1 MLYKYS
7 NLING
12 SLEELSISEI
22 TLSAIDVRSTA
33 YSVGELAMSIKRVG
47 LLQPIIVRTNS
58 SDNFEVVAG
67 SRRLNACKS
76 LGWRKIA
83 CHVVELDD
91 KTAFEVSIIEN
102 VQRHS
107 LNPIEEGI
115 AFKKYV
121 NKFGWGGISELA
133 KKLSKST
140 SYICKR
146 IKLTELPK
154 DIVDLVS
161 SEEINVSTVE
171 ELLPITGKLPQY
183 KLTEMIYSRP
193 LSSRMVRKIVR
204 EVVNKNIDKDW
215 SNGFPNRD
223 DHEIIQRLLV
233 KAIIALR
240 ISIRKLAMIIEN
252 AEDKWI
258 LYEILM
264 QVKHILHQQI
274 DVLIREKRKYRK
286 RSYLL
291 ATIS

>member
-1 MLYKYS
+1 MLHKYS

-12 SLEELSISEI
+12 SLEELSISDI
-22 TLSAIDVRSTA
+22 TLSAVDIRSTA
-33 YSVGELAMSIKRVG
+33 YSVGELAMSIQRVG

-102 VQRHS
+102 IQRHS

-115 AFKKYV
+115 AFKKYI

-154 DIVDLVS
+154 NIIDLVS

-171 ELLPITGKLPQY
+171 ELLPITGKLPQT
-183 KLTEMIYSRP
+183 KLTEMIHSRP

-204 EVVNKNIDKDW
+204 EMVNKNIDKDW
-215 SNGFPNRD
+215 LNNFPNRD

-240 ISIRKLAMIIEN
+240 ISIRKLATIIEN
-252 AEDKWI
+252 AQDNWI

-274 DVLIREKRKYRK
+274 DVLMKEKRKYKK
-286 RSYLL
+286 RSYPLV
-291 ATIS
+291 TIS

>member
-12 SLEELSISEI
+12 SLEELSISDI
-22 TLSAIDVRSTA
+22 SYSPNDIRSTQ
-33 YSVGELAMSIKRVG
+33 YSVGELAMSIQRVG

-58 SDNFEVVAG
+58 SDDFEVVAG

-83 CHVVELDD
+83 CHVVEMDD

-102 VQRHS
+102 IQRHS
-107 LNPIEEGI
+107 LNPIEEAI
-115 AFKKYV
+115 AFRKYV
-121 NKFGWGGISELA
+121 NKFGWGSISELA

-140 SYICKR
+140 GYICKR
-146 IKLTELPK
+146 IKLTELPE
-154 DIVDLVS
+154 DILHLVS

-171 ELLPITGKLPQY
+171 ELIPITGKLAQH
-183 KLTEMIYSRP
+183 KVAEMIQNKH
-193 LSSRMVRKIVR
+193 LSSRMVRKMVR
-204 EVVNKNIDKDW
+204 DMVDKNVEKDLFNNYSDKDH
-215 SNGFPNRD
+215 N
-223 DHEIIQRLLV
+223 EIIQRLLV

-240 ISIRKLAMIIEN
+240 ISIKKLATIIES

-274 DVLIREKRKYRK
+274 DVLMKEKRKYKK
-286 RSYLL
+286 RSYSL

>member
-1 MLYKYS
+1 MLHKYS

-12 SLEELSISEI
+12 SLEELSISDI
-22 TLSAIDVRSTA
+22 TLSAVDIRSTA
-33 YSVGELAMSIKRVG
+33 YSVGELAMSIQRVG

-102 VQRHS
+102 IQRHS

-121 NKFGWGGISELA
+121 GKFGWGGISELA

-154 DIVDLVS
+154 NIIDLVS

-171 ELLPITGKLPQY
+171 ELLPITGKLPQT
-183 KLTEMIYSRP
+183 KLTEMIHSRP
-193 LSSRMVRKIVR
+193 LSSRMVRKMVS
-204 EVVNKNIDKDW
+204 EMVNKNIDKDW
-215 SNGFPNRD
+215 FNNFPNRD

-240 ISIRKLAMIIEN
+240 ISIKKLATIIEN

-274 DVLIREKRKYRK
+274 DVLMKEKRKYKK
-286 RSYLL
+286 RSYPLV
-291 ATIS
+291 TIS

>member
-12 SLEELSISEI
+12 SLEELSISDI
-22 TLSAIDVRSTA
+22 SYSPNDIRSTQ
-33 YSVGELAMSIKRVG
+33 YSVGELAMSIQRVG

-83 CHVVELDD
+83 CHVVEMDD

-102 VQRHS
+102 IQRHS
-107 LNPIEEGI
+107 LNPIEEAI
-115 AFKKYV
+115 AFRKYV
-121 NKFGWGGISELA
+121 NKFGWGSISELA

-140 SYICKR
+140 GYICKR
-146 IKLTELPK
+146 IKLTELPE
-154 DIVDLVS
+154 DILHLVS

-171 ELLPITGKLPQY
+171 ELIPITGKLAQH
-183 KLTEMIYSRP
+183 KVAEMIQNKH
-193 LSSRMVRKIVR
+193 LSSRMVRKMVR
-204 EVVNKNIDKDW
+204 DMVDKNVEKDLFNNYSDKDH
-215 SNGFPNRD
+215 N
-223 DHEIIQRLLV
+223 EIIQRLLV

-240 ISIRKLAMIIEN
+240 ISIKKLATIIES

-274 DVLIREKRKYRK
+274 DVLMKEKRKYKK
-286 RSYLL
+286 RSYSL

>member
-7 NLING
+7 SLIDG
-12 SLEELSISEI
+12 SIEELSISDI
-22 TLSAIDVRSTA
+22 TLSGIDIRSTA
-33 YSVGELAMSIKRVG
+33 YSVGELAMSIEKVG

-76 LGWRKIA
+76 LGWRKIP

-102 VQRHS
+102 IQRHN

-115 AFKKYV
+115 AFRKYV

-154 DIVDLVS
+154 DIIDLVS
-161 SEEINVSTVE
+161 SEEINVSSVE
-171 ELLPITGKLPQY
+171 ELLPITGKLPQS
-183 KLTEMIYSRP
+183 KLTEMVQSRP

-204 EVVNKNIDKDW
+204 EMVNKNIDKDLFNNF
-215 SNGFPNRD
+215 SNRD
-223 DHEIIQRLLV
+223 DPEIIQRLLV

-240 ISIRKLAMIIEN
+240 ISIKKLATIIES

-274 DVLIREKRKYRK
+274 DVLMKEKKKYKK
-286 RSYLL
+286 RSYL
-291 ATIS
+291 